1 MDYALL
7 PAGAPI
13 DCRVITLRVE
23 SGGLIEIAS
32 PRLQARYYSEQKVRP
47 ETHALLASTQSDI
60 IPVLE
65 A

>member
-32 PRLQARYYSEQKVRP
+32 PRLQARYDSEQVRP